1 MARPRNFDEDT
12 VLTAAMHAFR
22 RHGYAPL
29 SIKQLEDS
37 TGLKGGSIYNSF
49 GDKAGLFAAA
59 LAHYNEKVV
68 QGLIDTFLQ
77 PAKGLRG
84 LQDLFMSLLKEPDGG
99 RHGCLLTNTAIEF
112 GGQACDEA
120 PGRAHLQAGLDRLR
134 KAFARAL
141 TDAKATGEAPSGMD
155 VATTALRLLSL
166 YQGILVLVRSAS
178 VDDRSLR
185 RLISAEFRP
194 LSGKDHQENM
204 T

>member
-22 RHGYAPL
+22 RHGYGPL

-68 QGLIDTFLQ
+68 QGRIDTFLQ

-99 RHGCLLTNTAIEF
+99 RYGCLLTNTAIEF

-141 TDAKATGEAPSGMD
+141 TDAKTTGDAPPGMD
-155 VATTALRLLSL
+155 VTTTALRLLSL

-185 RLISAEFRP
+185 RLIGAEFRP
-194 LSGKDHQENM
+194 LLGKDSQENV